1 MVQVLLVEEP
11 DGTVSYLGNYNTG
24 LQSWK
29 DLDYDYEYQPYKIF
43 LPVCM
48 TIPILHHLT
57 WDQYNCINED
67 RWGHGMAAVGG
78 SIYVI
83 GGMSKSMN
91 TLSSIERFNKS
102 TNKCEKVGDLK
113 EAISSMTVAVKG
125 SKIYT
130 FGGKLNDRNASDLI
144 QLYDVATGESNIIG
158 SVDRSYTW
166 EL

>member
-57 WDQYNCINED
+57 SL
-67 RWGHGMAAVGG
+67 
-78 SIYVI
+78 SIFCQ
-83 GGMSKSMN
+83 
-91 TLSSIERFNKS
+91 SSS
-102 TNKCEKVGDLK
+102 TTVLMKIDGDMVWL
-113 EAISSMTVAVKG
+113 
-125 SKIYT
+125 
-130 FGGKLNDRNASDLI
+130 L
-144 QLYDVATGESNIIG
+144 
-158 SVDRSYTW
+158 SVDLFTSSEECPSR
-166 EL
+166 